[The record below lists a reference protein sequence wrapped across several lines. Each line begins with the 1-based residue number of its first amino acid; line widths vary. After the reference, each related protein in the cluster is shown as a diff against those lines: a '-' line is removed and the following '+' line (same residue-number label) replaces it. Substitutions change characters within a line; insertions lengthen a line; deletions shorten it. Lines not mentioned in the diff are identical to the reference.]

1 MKFLVDMN
9 LSPRWVRFFSDAGFE
24 AVHWSDVGPIDASDS
39 ELLQW
44 AAERKYIVVTAD
56 LDFGAIL
63 AASAGIWPSVLQI
76 RTDIL
81 TPEAIGLMV
90 RNAIGQAR
98 QGLLDGALVSVDIA
112 SSRLRLLPLIAPP
125 DED

>member
-112 SSRLRLLPLIAPP
+112 SSRLRLLPLMAQR